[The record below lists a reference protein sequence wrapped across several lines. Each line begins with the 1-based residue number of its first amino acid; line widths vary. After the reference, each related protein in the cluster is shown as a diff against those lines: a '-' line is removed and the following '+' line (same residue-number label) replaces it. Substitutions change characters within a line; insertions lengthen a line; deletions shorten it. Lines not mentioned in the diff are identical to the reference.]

1 MKVVEKIL
9 QQYIIDSEKSLSII
23 FRFHMGRRDKM
34 KKVAAIYIRVSTDSQ
49 AEEGY
54 SIEAQKEQL
63 TAYCVSKGIKNYDYY
78 IDGGWSGSNINRPEM
93 QRLIREVKEDKI
105 SHVIVYK
112 LDRLSRSQKDTLYLI
127 EDVFNPHNV
136 DFVSLNESMDTSTP
150 MGRLMLGILSAFAQ
164 LERENIRMRTRMG
177 MKERVKSGLWMGG
190 GRVPFGYDY
199 DSSQGILVP
208 NKDAEKVR
216 QIYQLYIDGK
226 SPQEIAILLGLK
238 YDKLV
243 NQILTRKINYGVI
256 EYNGEEYQGKHEPI
270 ISKETFDIAMER
282 MEGRKVVRAN
292 NSDHLLTGVVYCGR
306 CGAKMRYMKWGKKGY
321 KLVCY
326 SQQKSK
332 PYLVKDPDCDQD
344 KVWADEIEDVV
355 AKEIV
360 RFASNYDKPDTTPS
374 VVGEDSLSL
383 LQKQQGELNRKLKR
397 LYNIYAEDGDDMLLE
412 TIQDLKEQIE
422 SVNKKIQMETDSEQ
436 VEKRRKERIDLLT
449 SVSDLWDNMS
459 AQNQKTVIRKLVKR
473 VTVTDDHATIDFTI

>member
-1 MKVVEKIL
+1 
-9 QQYIIDSEKSLSII
+9 
-23 FRFHMGRRDKM
+23 M
-34 KKVAAIYIRVSTDSQ
+34 KKIAAIYIRVSTDIQ

-93 QRLIREVKEDKI
+93 QRLIKDVKDDKI

-208 NKDAEKVR
+208 NKDAEKVK
-216 QIYQLYIDGK
+216 QIYKLYIEGK
-226 SPQEIAILLGLK
+226 SPQDIAYLLGLK

-243 NQILTRKINYGVI
+243 NQILVRKSNYGII

-270 ISKETFDIAMER
+270 ISKETYDIAMQC
-282 MEGRKVVRAN
+282 MEQRKTTRTN
-292 NSDHLLTGVVYCGR
+292 NSEHLLTGLIYCGK
-306 CGAKMRYMKWGKKGY
+306 CGAKMRYQKWGNKGC
-321 KLVCY
+321 KLICY

-332 PYLVKDPDCDQD
+332 KYLIKDPDCDQE
-344 KVWADEIEDVV
+344 KIWANEIEGYVV
-355 AKEIV
+355 NALFQ
-360 RFASNYDKPDTTPS
+360 FADNYEPSKTESLIEKDKLTLLYNQKN
-374 VVGEDSLSL
+374 ELS
-383 LQKQQGELNRKLKR
+383 KKLKR
-397 LYNIYAEDGDDMLLE
+397 LYNIYAEQDDDMLLE
-412 TIQDLKEQIE
+412 TISDVKKQLD
-422 SVNKKIQMETDSEQ
+422 SVNKKIEQ
-436 VEKRRKERIDLLT
+436 NIQNNTEEKQRKEKIGILRNLSSIWNDIT
-449 SVSDLWDNMS
+449 ANEK
-459 AQNQKTVIRKLVKR
+459 KTIIRKLVDKI
-473 VTVTDDHATIDFTI
+473 VITDNHVHINFSI